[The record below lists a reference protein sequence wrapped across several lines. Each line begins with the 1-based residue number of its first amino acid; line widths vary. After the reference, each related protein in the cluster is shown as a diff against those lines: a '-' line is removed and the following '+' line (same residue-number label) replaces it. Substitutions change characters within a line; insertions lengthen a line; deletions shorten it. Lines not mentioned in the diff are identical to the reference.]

1 MKARAKNEI
10 KQDCRL
16 AKGLLRGKL
25 CAWEKF
31 YNMYAEPL
39 YRYLLVRLSGDT
51 EAAAD
56 ITQETIVLAVECVRT
71 FEVDKGSLWSW
82 LCGIAMN
89 KIRECQR
96 DAAQAAKLQE
106 RLRDGDRCRKCTLG
120 DEANAHNVKLVL
132 SELNPRHQEVLIHK
146 YVEGQSM
153 KDIAKAIGISEKA
166 VESRLTRGREAFR
179 TEYARLLSSKEV
191 SQDG

>member
-1 MKARAKNEI
+1 
-10 KQDCRL
+10 
-16 AKGLLRGKL
+16 
-25 CAWEKF
+25 
-31 YNMYAEPL
+31 
-39 YRYLLVRLSGDT
+39 
-51 EAAAD
+51 
-56 ITQETIVLAVECVRT
+56 
-71 FEVDKGSLWSW
+71 
-82 LCGIAMN
+82 MN

-120 DEANAHNVKLVL
+120 DEANAHDVKLVL